1 MFEWSG
7 YCLVQ
12 LYEGYHDPLNE
23 IILQNI
29 PEEVLT
35 KNYKNVVEY
44 WNFKAEFKTME
55 QLGNFFKNSFGQNL
69 VVSSR
74 NATQVSANFCGTYG
88 FIIATSSSL
97 EYKQYKSQLNNRNLT
112 PLLFISCQGNQGNLE
127 GDYGDTL
134 KHFCFIL
141 KERWIV
147 KSGEAVCFYEVLVPD
162 ETCDIQVLLDGVEVR
177 GKRGWILNKCVILN
191 ESLNPI
197 IYMKGDPTNKSVHPF
212 TFGFF
217 PFMTINSMLQAHV
230 RPLAG
235 GIMENDALLSST
247 NTHLVMGFQIP
258 EGFSVWIG
266 NPRDIGILDGAL
278 LYCHVMFKLGTGWT
292 HMKVVRYYVA
302 RKNGIFDYRV
312 QHIATKNVQDI
323 VFKAK
328 KYGHGPDAKLSTW
341 CLLRAVL

>member
-1 MFEWSG
+1 M
-7 YCLVQ
+7 
-12 LYEGYHDPLNE
+12 
-23 IILQNI
+23 
-29 PEEVLT
+29 
-35 KNYKNVVEY
+35 
-44 WNFKAEFKTME
+44 
-55 QLGNFFKNSFGQNL
+55 
-69 VVSSR
+69 
-74 NATQVSANFCGTYG
+74 
-88 FIIATSSSL
+88 
-97 EYKQYKSQLNNRNLT
+97 
-112 PLLFISCQGNQGNLE
+112 
-127 GDYGDTL
+127 
-134 KHFCFIL
+134 
-141 KERWIV
+141 
-147 KSGEAVCFYEVLVPD
+147 CFYEVLVPD

-212 TFGFF
+212 TFRFF
-217 PFMTINSMLQAHV
+217 PFMTINSVLQAHV

-302 RKNGIFDYRV
+302 RKNGMFDYRV
-312 QHIATKNVQDI
+312 QHIATKMCRILFSKRKSMGMVLMQSCRHGACCVLYCKVNKLTPPEIQTEIQKGGHYYVHI
-323 VFKAK
+323 CSHY
-328 KYGHGPDAKLSTW
+328 YGYFT
-341 CLLRAVL
+341 